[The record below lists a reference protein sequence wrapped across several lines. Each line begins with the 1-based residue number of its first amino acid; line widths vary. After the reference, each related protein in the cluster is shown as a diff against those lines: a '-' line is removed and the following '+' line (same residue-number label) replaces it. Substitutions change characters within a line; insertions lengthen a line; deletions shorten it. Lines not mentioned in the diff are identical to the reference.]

1 MKFYLVGGGCRDML
15 MGIEPND
22 YDFVVVNPDHDYF
35 TNWKLVG
42 ESFPVYLEPNHQW
55 EIAYSRTERKVGSG
69 YKGFEVNCDN
79 VTLDD
84 DLKRRDLTINSIA
97 REVDW
102 EATVEKGEP
111 VFVGNYIDPYGG
123 IKDIEGKVLRATSE
137 AFKEDELR
145 VLRLARFL
153 ARFGKEWT
161 IDTDTWLLCDD
172 IWFDGGFENLVH
184 ERVFMEMEKALK
196 TETPSLFFETL
207 RLYNL
212 FPEVNS
218 LYGIPQPSDHHPEVE
233 ST

>member
-79 VTLDD
+79 VTLED
-84 DLKRRDLTINSIA
+84 DLKRRDLTLNSIS

-102 EATVEKGEP
+102 EDTVEKGEP
-111 VFVGNYIDPYGG
+111 VFIGDYIDPYGG
-123 IKDIEGKVLRATSE
+123 IKDIEDKVLRATSG
-137 AFKEDELR
+137 AFKDDPVRSLR
-145 VLRLARFL
+145 VARFL
-153 ARFGKEWT
+153 AKLGNDWS
-161 IDTDTWLLCDD
+161 IDAKTWLQMDEM
-172 IWFDGGFENLVH
+172 WYNEEYQNLVP
-184 ERVFMEMEKALK
+184 ERVFMEMAKALK
-196 TETPSLFFETL
+196 TENPSLFFETL
-207 RLYNL
+207 RMYKL
-212 FPEVNS
+212 FPELNE
-218 LYGIPQPSDHHPEVE
+218 LYGVPQPEKHHPEVE
-233 ST
+233 TT